1 MTVGCEGTRICF
13 TNMSDYCIRF
23 SMAKR
28 KDSFLELLVLAPWW
42 VSVIVGL
49 ATYIGLAFVLPA
61 QLETSKHLALF
72 AAQMAK
78 YAPFVALFFFF
89 FAGLSAFHH
98 HRSRRLVERQTSHE
112 SLRAL
117 SWKEFE
123 WMVAEAYRRQ
133 GYAVEE
139 SLGGG
144 PDGGID
150 LTLRKA
156 GRTILVQCKRWK
168 TGSVGAPVIREMF
181 GILTDH
187 EADEVIVVASG
198 TFTREA
204 MQFAQGKPI
213 QLVDGPALLEL
224 LSTVQRTSTDR
235 DDILS
240 EQSFVSD
247 HPPSCPK
254 CGSTMVER
262 VARRGKNAGNRFYG
276 CANFPKCKETQ
287 DMIVNRV
294 K

>member
-1 MTVGCEGTRICF
+1 
-13 TNMSDYCIRF
+13 
-23 SMAKR
+23 MAKR

-42 VSVIVGL
+42 VSIIVGI
-49 ATYIGLAFVLPA
+49 AAYIGLAFILPA
-61 QLETSKHLALF
+61 QVESSKHLALL

-89 FAGLSAFHH
+89 FGGLSAFHH
-98 HRSRRLVERQTSHE
+98 RRSRRLVDQQPSLE
-112 SLRAL
+112 SLKSL
-117 SWKEFE
+117 LWKEFE

-181 GILTDH
+181 GILTDQG
-187 EADEVIVVASG
+187 ADEVIVVASG
-198 TFTREA
+198 IFTREA

-213 QLVDGPALLEL
+213 QLVEGPALLEL
-224 LSTVQRTSTDR
+224 LSTVQRKSAGR
-235 DDILS
+235 DDSRS
-240 EQSFVSD
+240 EKFVNSEN
-247 HPPSCPK
+247 PPTCPK
-254 CGSTMVER
+254 CGLTMVER

-276 CANFPKCKETQ
+276 CSQYPKCKETQ
-287 DMIVNRV
+287 DMIVHRV
-294 K
+294 E